1 MHDPA
6 REARVM
12 LRERVSGKAP
22 VVEHIVTDV
31 RETFLWRLDNYP
43 WERNVWNVHPE
54 YEIHLV
60 RKCDGVAL
68 VGDHIERFEPGH
80 LAIVGSYL
88 PHDWV
93 SSLAPGE
100 VVAGRDIVLQFDPK
114 RVRDA
119 AAFLPELAGVG
130 AFLDLALRGL
140 AFEGET
146 RREGARRLEAMGD
159 KTGLERLAAFLE
171 LLASLSKGE
180 YRVLSSA
187 AFAARGDGADHS
199 WIQPVV
205 AYLVEHF
212 AEDIHLPDIAS
223 RFGMNAWTF
232 SRRFQKSSGKSF
244 TDYLTSLRLSQV
256 CKLLADTDLPVT
268 DICFEVGYANVSN
281 FNRAFLKAH
290 RMSPSLYRRLARNR
304 VTQRRITNGAAADS
318 PVL

>member
-1 MHDPA
+1 MTVKEQA
-6 REARVM
+6 QA
-12 LRERVSGKAP
+12 KAP
-22 VVEHIVTDV
+22 VVEHIVTDA

-68 VGDHIERFEPGH
+68 VGDHIERFAPGH

-93 SSLAPGE
+93 SSTAPGE
-100 VVAGRDIVLQFDPK
+100 VVPGRDIVLQFDPE
-114 RVRDA
+114 RLRA
-119 AAFLPELAGVG
+119 AAAPLPELAEIGD
-130 AFLDLALRGL
+130 FLELALRGL

-146 RREGARRLEAMGD
+146 RRRGAAMLEAMGEM
-159 KTGLERLAAFLE
+159 TGLDRLTAFLS
-171 LLASLSKGE
+171 LVALLSKGD

-187 AFAARGDGADHS
+187 AFAARADGADHR
-199 WIQPVV
+199 WIQPVI
-205 AYLVEHF
+205 AYLVAHF
-212 AEDIHLPDIAS
+212 AEDIPLPDIAE

-244 TDYLTSLRLSQV
+244 TDYLTTLRLSQV
-256 CKLLADTDLPVT
+256 CKLLADTEMPVT

-281 FNRAFLKAH
+281 FNRAFLKA
-290 RMSPSLYRRLARNR
+290 RGMSPTLYRRLAKRR
-304 VTQRRITNGAAADS
+304 VTLRADS
-318 PVL
+318 PVR